1 MKKGIES
8 AITGIYKQTSR
19 SEQPFLGQP
28 CGLHVPWIDTNRSW
42 ITRSFRE
49 SQVPNVPSYK
59 KCHPSW
65 PVLVQRFSQ
74 QLFWEAGEAQSMQYR
89 LQRLRCGTQSNPE
102 RVQKALPIYR
112 EFFKRTQSIQRSS
125 SKKTLKSSQKSTSK
139 STRIVAKKIAIL
151 RRQIMR
157 HQGTELPV
165 AACRDKMPQI

>member
-125 SKKTLKSSQKSTSK
+125 SKKLSRVPRNQPANQSELRQKNSNFASANHATS
-139 STRIVAKKIAIL
+139 
-151 RRQIMR
+151 R
-157 HQGTELPV
+157 HWAPS
-165 AACRDKMPQI
+165 CCMSW